1 MRKTRIVLAIVAAY
15 LILILFGHLPDH
27 LILFPT
33 KAPID
38 AGEAA
43 RKMVPFQNGEL
54 EVWTA
59 KSYRAKQQ
67 AGADIYVLR
76 FYGNADRA
84 DRWVAAEAEEW
95 NGRAVEIWGMNYPG
109 FGGSTGPTRLSRIG
123 PAAITAFD
131 ELKRHA
137 AGRPIVVY
145 GASLGSAA
153 ALHVAAQR
161 PVAGLILHNPLP
173 LRQMILRRFGWWNL
187 WLLAGPIAL
196 QIPRELDSISNAKAI
211 QTPAIFLLAEKDEI
225 VPPRYHRLVVDAYAG
240 QKRVVTLRDA
250 YHNTPVEGAG
260 LADLYRAL
268 DWLLPR
274 SASH

>member
-1 MRKTRIVLAIVAAY
+1 MRETRIVLAIVAAY

-33 KAPID
+33 KAPTD

-109 FGGSTGPTRLSRIG
+109 FGRSTGPARLSRIG

-250 YHNTPVEGAG
+250 YHNTPVEGEG
-260 LADLYRAL
+260 LADLNHAL
-268 DWLLPR
+268 DWVLPKTR
-274 SASH
+274 N